1 MSFPLLVFVFT
12 AAAILGGAAPADIST
27 EDARAI
33 IRKLEERSD
42 RQRRELCGY
51 SVTRQ
56 YTLHNKHLTYDA
68 RLTVLLTYRKNSGK
82 TLKVLSSEHAS
93 GIARRAM
100 LDLVGA
106 EPKVKGEGEDE
117 DDGAVDESN
126 YRFVLLGKEPEKGRP
141 AYHFKVIPKR
151 SSKLLVNGDVWI
163 DAADY
168 AVVRMKGQLSKSISF
183 WVGRPNIEQE
193 FAKFQGFWMPSHNR
207 SVSYVKLAGEADLTI
222 EYSKYR
228 FEPCRVTGN

>member
-1 MSFPLLVFVFT
+1 MSFSPLVVAFT
-12 AAAILGGAAPADIST
+12 AAAFLGGAAPADRSP
-27 EDARAI
+27 EDARTI
-33 IRKLEERSD
+33 IRKLEETSE

-68 RLTVLLTYRKNSGK
+68 RLTFLLTYRKNAGK
-82 TLKVLSSEHAS
+82 TLKLLSSEHAN

-100 LDLVGA
+100 LDLVSA
-106 EPKVKGEGEDE
+106 EPKVKGEG
-117 DDGAVDESN
+117 DDNGAVDETNYKFTLLGQESPHGRLA
-126 YRFVLLGKEPEKGRP
+126 YRFNV
-141 AYHFKVIPKR
+141 VPKR

-168 AVVRMKGQLSKSISF
+168 AVVRIKGQLSKSVSF
-183 WVGRPNIEQE
+183 WVGRPDIEQE
-193 FAKFQGFWMPSHNR
+193 FAKFQGFWMPSYNR

-222 EYSKYR
+222 EYSNYR
-228 FEPCRVTGN
+228 FEHCSVAAN

>member
-1 MSFPLLVFVFT
+1 MPFPSLVVAFT
-12 AAAILGGAAPADIST
+12 AAAFLGRATPSDSPP
-27 EDARAI
+27 EDARSI
-33 IRKLEERSD
+33 IRKLEETSE
-42 RQRRELCGY
+42 RQRRILCGY

-56 YTLHNKHLTYDA
+56 YTLHNKHLAHDA
-68 RLTVLLTYRKNSGK
+68 RLTVLLTYRKDAGK

-100 LDLVGA
+100 LDLVAA
-106 EPKVKGEGEDE
+106 EPKVKGEGD

-126 YRFVLLGKEPEKGRP
+126 YKFVLLGKEPRKGRL
-141 AYHFKVIPKR
+141 AYHFKVIPQR
-151 SSKLLVNGDVWI
+151 SSKLLVNGEVWI

-168 AVVRMKGQLSKSISF
+168 AVVRIKGQLSKSISF
-183 WVGRPNIEQE
+183 WVGRPDIEQE

-222 EYSKYR
+222 EYSNYR
-228 FEPCRVTGN
+228 FERCGVASN